1 MVRINTNQQE
11 LEYQGIFFP
20 FSLVKSVLLN
30 TMPEETFL
38 RHCIH
43 RTFNPTTGKIQ
54 RKYVWDA
61 VFQDLH
67 TQGRLS
73 PVLDEILKKEELQ
86 YDTGTTQKA
95 AV

>member
-20 FSLVKSVLLN
+20 FLKVKTVLLN
-30 TMPEETFL
+30 TMLEETFI

-54 RKYVWDA
+54 RKYAWDA
-61 VFQDLH
+61 IFQDLH
-67 TQGRLS
+67 NQGKLS
-73 PVLDEILKKEELQ
+73 PVLDGIIQSEEL
-86 YDTGTTQKA
+86 YDTGTTQKTA
-95 AV
+95 A

>member
-1 MVRINTNQQE
+1 MLRINTNHQE
-11 LEYQGIFFP
+11 LEYKGFFFP
-20 FSLVKSVLLN
+20 FPKIKSILLN

-54 RKYVWDA
+54 RKYAWDA

-67 TQGRLS
+67 NQGKLS
-73 PVLDEILKKEELQ
+73 QVLETILKTEQLSS
-86 YDTGTTQKA
+86 G
-95 AV
+95 